1 MDETA
6 APHPNKS
13 MPESVETDSAHTTG
27 KRRWTD
33 EDEPEADSDTD
44 SDEISIKSTKSFE
57 AQNIEYVAENGRRYC
72 NDTYFMPN
80 DEAEQTRLNITHQI
94 CLILFDGK
102 LTNVPLAKQ
111 SPRIL
116 DIGTGTGDWAIEIS
130 AEYPGATII
139 ATDIGVFD
147 NGLGSTIELPNVSF
161 QLDDARDEWTYHEP
175 FDLIH
180 LRGLAG
186 AFSDWSSLY
195 KQAFRH
201 LTPGGYIEIVDADP
215 AADSV
220 SFPDS
225 GDSYLNIFASA
236 MRSAAEAAGH
246 PRDLG
251 HLCPSVLSAAGF
263 IDVRVKERT
272 IPIGLWPTDAREKTL
287 GKMGLIALLEGVE
300 AYSLRQLTATGNWTA
315 EAVRD
320 LCEKVKMEVLTA
332 GKMTCVVKTVTA
344 RKPFVRS
351 MVRKNDML
359 QKLMQLGDE
368 MKTQEV

>member
-1 MDETA
+1 MDENA

-33 EDEPEADSDTD
+33 EDEPEADTDTD
-44 SDEISIKSTKSFE
+44 SDGISIKSTKSFE
-57 AQNIEYVAENGRRYC
+57 AQNIEYVLENGRRYC

-102 LTNVPLAKQ
+102 LTNVPLAKKN
-111 SPRIL
+111 PRVL
-116 DIGTGTGDWAIEIS
+116 DIGTGPGDWAIEMS

-147 NGLGSTIELPNVSF
+147 SGLGSTIELPNVSF

-180 LRGLAG
+180 IRGLAG
-186 AFSDWSSLY
+186 AVSDWCSLY

-201 LTPGGYIEIVDADP
+201 LGPGGYIEISDADP

-220 SFPDS
+220 SFPGS

-236 MRSAAEAAGH
+236 MRSAAEATGH
-246 PRDLG
+246 PRDLC
-251 HLCPSVLSAAGF
+251 HLLPSVLSAAGF
-263 IDVRVKERT
+263 TDIRVKERT

-315 EAVRD
+315 EGVRD
-320 LCEKVKMEVLTA
+320 LCEKVKMEILTA
-332 GKMTCVVKTVTA
+332 GRMTCVVKTVMA

-351 MVRKNDML
+351 MARNNDML
-359 QKLMQLGDE
+359 QKLMQLDDE
-368 MKTQEV
+368 MKKQEV

>member
-1 MDETA
+1 MDKTA
-6 APHPNKS
+6 APHSSKS
-13 MPESVETDSAHTTG
+13 MPESLETDSAHTTA

-44 SDEISIKSTKSFE
+44 SDEISIKSTKSLE
-57 AQNIEYVAENGRRYC
+57 AQNIEYVLENGRRYC

-102 LTNVPLAKQ
+102 LTDVPLAKID
-111 SPRIL
+111 PRIL
-116 DIGTGTGDWAIEIS
+116 DIGTGTGDWPIGMS

-147 NGLGSTIELPNVSF
+147 NGLGSTVELPNVSF

-186 AFSDWSSLY
+186 AFSDWPALY

-201 LTPGGYIEIVDADP
+201 LAPGGYIEIIDADP

-220 SFPDS
+220 SFLDS
-225 GDSYLNIFASA
+225 GDSYFSIFASA

-246 PRDLG
+246 PRDLC
-251 HLCPSVLSAAGF
+251 HLSPSVLTAAGF
-263 IDVRVKERT
+263 VDVRVKERV

-300 AYSLRQLTATGNWTA
+300 AYSLRPLTATGSWTA
-315 EAVRD
+315 QGVRD
-320 LCEKVKMEVLTA
+320 LCEKVKTEFLTA
-332 GKMTCVVKTVTA
+332 SQMTCVVKTVTA

-351 MVRKNDML
+351 MARKNDLL
-359 QKLMQLGDE
+359 QKLMKLDDE
-368 MKTQEV
+368 MTT